1 MHSMWKSTELEG
13 KYSGEI
19 TAPIYSRY
27 TYRWDCHRGRS
38 NSPLH
43 FPTRSVGPTQY
54 GNIWCPFG
62 SKHLAVRRTTSRLS
76 ISSSFVGRSRLK
88 AMPVKAAT
96 LPNGGL
102 DNGQIGRECLVV
114 DGAYISL
121 ISKRLVL
128 TVSVF
133 RLTLLCALTGGTS
146 IYLCHSL
153 GLALRLVSSSDS

>member
-1 MHSMWKSTELEG
+1 L
-13 KYSGEI
+13 
-19 TAPIYSRY
+19 
-27 TYRWDCHRGRS
+27 TYQWDCRS
-38 NSPLH
+38 RSKTQRAWLRSGNARVELNFHQKRQYLVPLRIQ
-43 FPTRSVGPTQY
+43 TLWQ
-54 GNIWCPFG
+54 FG
-62 SKHLAVRRTTSRLS
+62 ASKNVQRPESRRHLSL

-153 GLALRLVSSSDS
+153 GLALRLVSPSDS